1 MRRGF
6 GTESLQHLVNKVENP
21 GEYCTRV
28 ICSVLETR
36 KRSTGVLLIISEI
49 CSLPLKCHIM
59 VPRIRFALMLES
71 RPKLLSQMRPTKLS
85 NRHHGSGGLVKEI
98 APVIDLLE
106 VRT

>member
-6 GTESLQHLVNKVENP
+6 GTQSLQHLVNKVENP

-28 ICSVLETR
+28 ICSVLDDQTR
-36 KRSTGVLLIISEI
+36 KRGTGVLLSAVEMPYHG
-49 CSLPLKCHIM
+49 SSYPLCADVGVSSK
-59 VPRIRFALMLES
+59 ATLTNEANE
-71 RPKLLSQMRPTKLS
+71 LS